1 MKDILVDFKY
11 IGVFS
16 SIALAIGLIV
26 LILAFVSNKRRRYND
41 KLTGYECGFNPFED
55 SLNRVD
61 TSFYLVGILLL
72 VFDLELVFL
81 FPWAMS
87 SSSTKLEGLVGM
99 LIFFAVIMLGFV
111 YEIRAGALTWKKES

>member
-1 MKDILVDFKY
+1 M
-11 IGVFS
+11 
-16 SIALAIGLIV
+16 

-41 KLTGYECGFNPFED
+41 KLNGYECGFNPFED

-87 SSSTKLEGLVGM
+87 SSSTKLEGLFGM
-99 LIFFAVIMLGFV
+99 LIFFGVIMLGFV